1 MSGFLDFNPLDD
13 YEKSMA
19 KQLSFITKPDKN
31 SPLGIKPTLLP
42 FSQQLTN
49 SNEKQF
55 FSIFKL

>member
-1 MSGFLDFNPLDD
+1 MSGFFDFNPLDD

-31 SPLGIKPTLLP
+31 SSLEIKPTLLP